1 MLSRLRK
8 RKIDRKRDF
17 CLNCD
22 YPMPDD
28 YHFCPMCGQ
37 ENVDNNTGIGMLAEE
52 FINSFFAYDSRF
64 IRSVVPF
71 LFRPGFLTNQFLLG
85 RRLTYVHP
93 LRLYLIVSIL
103 YFTVISLE
111 INVKGNVFQAGLNEM
126 ERESGMERADTIAY
140 RVKKDLSRQGL
151 SIEVGTS
158 SDSIRKKRKRAEG
171 IVINL
176 GEKDAKGKARGFN
189 LTKIK
194 QWSQN
199 RQMTPEAVLDSL
211 GLKKT
216 FWNLRFAEQS
226 LKIVKRDTESLVEY
240 LLEKASL
247 MMFFLLPFFAVL
259 LKLFYV
265 RSRRYYIEH
274 LVFTLHLHAF
284 LFFLLLVLSLIT
296 NVYDHGS
303 VGTISFGVLFIY
315 LLLSFRRV
323 YRQGWW
329 KTLTKMFF
337 LFLLYTVSISLFM
350 VGTVL
355 ISFLL
360 Y

>member
-8 RKIDRKRDF
+8 RKIDRKRDY

-64 IRSVVPF
+64 VRSIVPF
-71 LFRPGFLTNQFLLG
+71 LFKPGFLTNQFLLG

-111 INVKGNVFQAGLNEM
+111 INVKGNIFQSGLNEM
-126 ERESGMERADTIAY
+126 ELEMDQERADSIKAQ
-140 RVKKDLSRQGL
+140 VKKGLTKEGL
-151 SIEVGTS
+151 SINVDAS
-158 SDSIRKKRKRAEG
+158 PDSTRKKGKRSSG
-171 IVINL
+171 IVLNL
-176 GEKDAKGKARGFN
+176 GEKDSTGKDQGFN

-194 QWSQN
+194 KWSQD

-211 GLKKT
+211 GMKKT

-226 LKIVKRDTESLVEY
+226 LKVVQRDTESLIEY

-247 MMFFLLPFFAVL
+247 MMFLLLPFFAVM
-259 LKLFYV
+259 LKLIYI

-274 LVFTLHLHAF
+274 LVFTLHVHSF
-284 LFFLLLVLSLIT
+284 VFFLLLLLSLIM
-296 NVYDHGS
+296 NVYEN
-303 VGTISFGVLFIY
+303 GTVVAICLGLLFTY

-323 YRQGWW
+323 YRQGWF
-329 KTLTKMFF
+329 KTLTKMFI
-337 LFLLYTVSISLFM
+337 LFIFYSFAISLFM
-350 VGTVL
+350 VGTIL

-360 Y
+360 F

>member
-37 ENVDNNTGIGMLAEE
+37 ENVDNKTGIGMLAEE

-64 IRSVVPF
+64 VRSVVPF

-126 ERESGMERADTIAY
+126 ERESERGRADSTASRI
-140 RVKKDLSRQGL
+140 KKDRSKQGL
-151 SIEVGTS
+151 QIEVDTS
-158 SDSIRKKRKRAEG
+158 SDSTRKKRKRDRG
-171 IVINL
+171 IVIHL
-176 GEKDAKGKARGFN
+176 GEDAKDKGRGFN
-189 LTKIK
+189 LTQIK

-211 GLKKT
+211 GKEKT

-226 LKIVKRDTESLVEY
+226 LKIVQRDTESLIQY

-247 MMFFLLPFFAVL
+247 MMFFLLPVFAVF
-259 LKLFYV
+259 LKLFYI

-274 LVFTLHLHAF
+274 LVFTLHIHSF
-284 LFFLLLVLSLIT
+284 LFFLLLVLSLVM
-296 NVYDHGS
+296 NVYDNGS
-303 VGTISFGVLFIY
+303 VVAISFGILFIY

-337 LFLLYTVSISLFM
+337 LFILYTVSISLFM